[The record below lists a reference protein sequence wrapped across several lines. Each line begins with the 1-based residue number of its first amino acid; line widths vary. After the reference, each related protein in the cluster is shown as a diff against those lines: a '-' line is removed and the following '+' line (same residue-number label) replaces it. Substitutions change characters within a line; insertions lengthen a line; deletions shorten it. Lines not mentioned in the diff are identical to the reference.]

1 MSASE
6 GTRTASGDNSLG
18 TSALNAATSIG
29 QATTDVVDAAGKIT
43 SSAAKTSSALVT
55 NLGNVASSGTQIVS
69 STIGAIAETTKRME
83 NSTKEMATRRA
94 LIEQQKTSAQQG
106 KTAAE
111 IGKIEAD
118 TKLKLQQIDNEH
130 QISQKKEED
139 KLANEIA
146 KLNSSQIQQLLTQQ
160 DNADKK
166 SKSFYYGF
174 INSNPNPMD
183 IGSVKAL
190 LYKTLCYSYIPKYF
204 VTETGTII
212 DIVLPERKMT
222 DDSKRDAIIQAK
234 DKSNRD
240 ILIDFVTQ
248 KNTSFYGPTFLTV
261 PVIQYSDDN
270 PSVNNGKMYYN
281 KIWFVCNTNGGKKR
295 LTKRRIN
302 KRRTYKRRTYKK
314 INKRRTYK
322 NNKR

>member
-1 MSASE
+1 LS
-6 GTRTASGDNSLG
+6 T
-18 TSALNAATSIG
+18 
-29 QATTDVVDAAGKIT
+29 
-43 SSAAKTSSALVT
+43 
-55 NLGNVASSGTQIVS
+55 
-69 STIGAIAETTKRME
+69 TIGAIATTTERIE

-111 IGKIEAD
+111 IAQIEVD
-118 TKLKLQQIDNEH
+118 TKLKLQQIDNDY

-139 KLANEIA
+139 KLANEID

-166 SKSFYYGF
+166 SKSYYYGF
-174 INSNPNPMD
+174 TNNNPKPTD
-183 IGSVKAL
+183 TGSVKAR

-222 DDSKRDAIIQAK
+222 DDSKRDTIIQAK

-281 KIWFVCNTNGGKKR
+281 KIWFACNTNGGKKR
-295 LTKRRIN
+295 RTNKRRIN
-302 KRRTYKRRTYKK
+302 KRRTNKRRT
-314 INKRRTYK
+314 NKRRTYK
-322 NNKR
+322 RRAYKK